1 MDQNRKNPDQ
11 LLEIIRQEENKQKEE
26 NLKYFLAMQLA
37 LVKLMR
43 C

>member
-11 LLEIIRQEENKQKEE
+11 LLEIIRQEEN
-26 NLKYFLAMQLA
+26 LKYFLAMQLA

>member
-11 LLEIIRQEENKQKEE
+11 LLEIIRQEENKKEE

>member
-11 LLEIIRQEENKQKEE
+11 LLEIIRQEENKQKRG
-26 NLKYFLAMQLA
+26 
-37 LVKLMR
+37 KLMQ

>member
-26 NLKYFLAMQLA
+26 NLKYFLVMQLA

>member
-11 LLEIIRQEENKQKEE
+11 LLEIIRQEEN
-26 NLKYFLAMQLA
+26 LKYFLAMQLV
-37 LVKLMR
+37 LVKLMQ